1 MPHFSYLMEARM
13 VQVRVTWL
21 FGRGQE
27 KERLKEAMI
36 SKYMYLQMECYAYA
50 FCGDL
55 ELV

>member
-1 MPHFSYLMEARM
+1 VPHFSYLMEARM
-13 VQVRVTWL
+13 VQVRGTWL
-21 FGRGQE
+21 FGGEQE